1 MLLSAEAHA
10 AGLFIAP
17 RGVRPLARGGAFVA
31 GADDVHA
38 LTYNPAGLAFAK
50 NQILFDLAL
59 NFYSVDFTR
68 RVTPDSEPLP
78 TVSGEGL
85 KLPLPNLGFV
95 HDFGLG
101 PMFTFGASLGADTP
115 GLQTWPSE
123 LPDGSPAP
131 QRYSIEEYNGTAIV
145 KLAAGGAVRPI
156 PELAFGMSLQAMVG
170 TFADTKS
177 VSACDGVICTQ
188 AEDPLH
194 DTRIQLLAKNI
205 VAPGIHFGVI
215 GAPTDWLKIGVA
227 WESGYKVNRVADLNV
242 RLPAA
247 GEYDAAS
254 LDPAEPK
261 ARVKFSMPWSAR
273 FGIEAHNDTLRVEL
287 AAVHDHWSSFDRV
300 SISPQNVRINNVLAI
315 GDYQLADMFI
325 EPRFKSVWS
334 FRLGSEW
341 MPEIGGARDLT
352 LRLGGFYEPSAI
364 PDERLSPE
372 WVDLD
377 KIFLTGGAGYRIG
390 KVALDGTLA
399 YGMLANRSIRNSE
412 ALQLNPLRP
421 AFAGRTALGN
431 GDYSGSDF
439 IIGVSVRYFLG
450 E

>member
-1 MLLSAEAHA
+1 MLVSAEAYA

-78 TVSGEGL
+78 TVTGEGL
-85 KLPLPNLGFV
+85 KLPLPNIGFV

-101 PMFTFGASLGADTP
+101 PMFTFGGSIGADTP
-115 GLQTWPSE
+115 GLQTWPST

-131 QRYSIEEYNGTAIV
+131 QRYAIEEYNGTAIV
-145 KLAAGGAVRPI
+145 KLAAGGAIRPI
-156 PELAFGMSLQAMVG
+156 PQLAIGMSLQAMVG
-170 TFADTKS
+170 TFADTKT

-194 DTRIQLLAKNI
+194 DTRIQLVAKNLF
-205 VAPGIHFGVI
+205 APGIHFGVI
-215 GAPTDWLKIGVA
+215 GAPTEWLRIGVA
-227 WESGYKVNRVADLNV
+227 WESGYHISKKGDLRV

-247 GEYDAAS
+247 GEYDAATLS
-254 LDPAEPK
+254 EDPK
-261 ARVKFSMPWSAR
+261 AICELDLPWSLR
-273 FGIEAHNDTLRVEL
+273 LGIEGRSDLVRVEIS
-287 AAVHDHWSSFDRV
+287 AVHDHWSTFDRV
-300 SISPQNVRINNVLAI
+300 TIKPQNVQINDVLAI
-315 GDYQLADMFI
+315 GDYRLADMFM
-325 EPRFKSVWS
+325 EPGFRDIWS

-341 MPEIGGARDLT
+341 TPEIDGGRDLV

-377 KIFLTGGAGYRIG
+377 KLFITGGAGYRFG
-390 KVALDGTLA
+390 KIAVDGTFA
-399 YGMLANRSIRNSE
+399 YGILENRNIRNSQV
-412 ALQLNPLRP
+412 LQLNPLRP